1 MRIHASSGTRGK
13 ATIVAYT
20 RADLAAWADCCARAL
35 AAAGAGPGTVV
46 HVAYGYGLFTGG
58 LGLHY
63 GAERLGCTVVPAS
76 GGNTPRQ
83 AQLLEDLGAEILC
96 CTPSYAL
103 AIADHVSEP
112 ARLKLRAGVF
122 GAEPWTEG
130 LREAIE
136 GALGL
141 TAVDIYGL
149 SEVMGPGVS
158 AECVE
163 GRDGAHVNE
172 DHFLVEVVDPGSGQP
187 LPDGAVGELVFTT
200 LTKEAL
206 PLLRYRTGD
215 LASLTREPC
224 ACGRTFARMSRVLGR
239 TDDMLIIRGVNVFP
253 SEVERALLAIP
264 GLAPHYQLVVERP
277 GHLDELTVQVEGTAE
292 PAGGA
297 EGAAQRARADR
308 AGRDRPAGID
318 PTQRGEGPA
327 RARSSRGVT
336 ATVDSSFS
344 IRMNEQHD
352 ANANEIDAWPLPSGD
367 VLRELDPPA
376 VVWSEVGPRGYAADS
391 SPCHRLNA
399 FPSVSLQAANQPWP
413 GTGVLSPAWPPSS
426 PTFASDASMSSVSK

>member
-1 MRIHASSGTRGK
+1 MPIFQPELETLPRPELERLQRDRLRERFGVELEALVEQPFRVKSELRDAYPFGLLRVPLEECVRIHASSGTRGK

-35 AAAGAGPGTVV
+35 AAAGGGPGTLV

-112 ARLKLRAGVF
+112 ARLGLRAGVF
-122 GAEPWTEG
+122 GAEPWTKG

-136 GALGL
+136 GALEL
-141 TAVDIYGL
+141 AALDIYGL

-158 AECVE
+158 AECLE

-172 DHFLVEVVDPGSGQP
+172 DHFLVEVVDPQSGRP
-187 LPDGAVGELVFTT
+187 LPDGEIGELVFST

-215 LASLTREPC
+215 LASLTHEPC
-224 ACGRTFARMSRVLGR
+224 RCGRTFARMSRVLGR

-253 SEVERALLAIP
+253 SEIERVLLAIP
-264 GLAPHYQLVVERP
+264 ELAPHYQLVVERP
-277 GHLDELTVQVEGTAE
+277 GHLDELTVEAE
-292 PAGGA
+292 
-297 EGAAQRARADR
+297 
-308 AGRDRPAGID
+308 
-318 PTQRGEGPA
+318 
-327 RARSSRGVT
+327 
-336 ATVDSSFS
+336 
-344 IRMNEQHD
+344 
-352 ANANEIDAWPLPSGD
+352 
-367 VLRELDPPA
+367 LREREPGGERLEA
-376 VVWSEVGPRGYAADS
+376 FVAERLGRALGLAARV
-391 SPCHRLNA
+391 RLE
-399 FPSVSLQAANQPWP
+399 PP
-413 GTGVLSPAWPPSS
+413 GTVPRSEGKALRVLDRRA
-426 PTFASDASMSSVSK
+426 T

>member
-1 MRIHASSGTRGK
+1 VPIFQPELETLPRSELEWLQRERLRERFGVELEALPELGFRVKSELRDSYPFGLLRVPLEECVRIHASSGTRGK

-20 RADLAAWADCCARAL
+20 AGDLAVWADCCARAL
-35 AAAGAGPGTVV
+35 AAAGAEPGTLV

-63 GAERLGCTVVPAS
+63 GAERLGCTVIPAS

-112 ARLKLRAGVF
+112 ARLNLRAGLH
-122 GAEPWTEG
+122 GAEPWTEE
-130 LREAIE
+130 LRKSIE

-141 TAVDIYGL
+141 TALDIYGL

-158 AECVE
+158 SECLE

-172 DHFLVEVVDPGSGQP
+172 DHFLVEVVDPESGDP
-187 LPDGAVGELVFTT
+187 LQDGEVGELVFTT
-200 LTKEAL
+200 LTKKAL

-215 LASLTREPC
+215 LASLTREAC

-253 SEVERALLAIP
+253 SEIERALLAIP
-264 GLAPHYQLVVERP
+264 ELAPHYQLLVDRS
-277 GHLDELTVQVEGTAE
+277 GHLDKLTVEAE
-292 PAGGA
+292 
-297 EGAAQRARADR
+297 
-308 AGRDRPAGID
+308 
-318 PTQRGEGPA
+318 
-327 RARSSRGVT
+327 
-336 ATVDSSFS
+336 
-344 IRMNEQHD
+344 
-352 ANANEIDAWPLPSGD
+352 
-367 VLRELDPPA
+367 LREGEPGGGRLQGFVEERLGRALGLTARVRLGAPGSVPRSEGKA
-376 VVWSEVGPRGYAADS
+376 LRVVDRRG
-391 SPCHRLNA
+391 
-399 FPSVSLQAANQPWP
+399 
-413 GTGVLSPAWPPSS
+413 
-426 PTFASDASMSSVSK
+426 

>member
-1 MRIHASSGTRGK
+1 MPIFQPELETLPRPELERLQRERLRERFGVELGALAEQPFRVKSELRDAYPFGLLRVPLEDCVRIHASSGTRGK

-20 RADLAAWADCCARAL
+20 RGDLAAWADCCARAL

-46 HVAYGYGLFTGG
+46 HIAYGYGLFTGG
-58 LGLHY
+58 LGIHY

-103 AIADHVSEP
+103 AIADHLSEP
-112 ARLKLRAGVF
+112 ARLGLRAGVF

-136 GALGL
+136 AALEL
-141 TAVDIYGL
+141 TALDIYGL

-163 GRDGAHVNE
+163 ARDGGHVNE
-172 DHFLVEVVDPGSGQP
+172 DHFLVEVVDPASGDQ
-187 LPDGAVGELVFTT
+187 LPDGEVGELVFST

-215 LASLTREPC
+215 LASLSREPC
-224 ACGRTFARMSRVLGR
+224 ACGRTFVRMSRVLGR

-253 SEVERALLAIP
+253 SEIERALLAIP
-264 GLAPHYQLVVERP
+264 ELTPHYQLVVERP
-277 GHLDELTVQVEGTAE
+277 GRLDELTVQVEGTVDS
-292 PAGGA
+292 
-297 EGAAQRARADR
+297 AAVGKQLHTALGLSARVEVVPP
-308 AGRDRPAGID
+308 GSI
-318 PTQRGEGPA
+318 
-327 RARSSRGVT
+327 ARSEGKALRVLDRRG
-336 ATVDSSFS
+336 
-344 IRMNEQHD
+344 
-352 ANANEIDAWPLPSGD
+352 
-367 VLRELDPPA
+367 
-376 VVWSEVGPRGYAADS
+376 
-391 SPCHRLNA
+391 
-399 FPSVSLQAANQPWP
+399 
-413 GTGVLSPAWPPSS
+413 
-426 PTFASDASMSSVSK
+426 

>member
-1 MRIHASSGTRGK
+1 MPRSELEQLQRKRLRERFGVELESLAEQPFTTKADLRDAYPFGMLRVSRDECVRVHASSGTRGK

-20 RADLAAWADCCARAL
+20 ANDLSLWADCCARAI
-35 AAAGAGPGTVV
+35 AAAGGGPGTLV
-46 HVAYGYGLFTGG
+46 HIAYGYGLFTGG
-58 LGLHY
+58 LGFHY

-76 GGNTPRQ
+76 SGNTPRQ

-112 ARLKLRAGVF
+112 ERLELRAGVF

-141 TAVDIYGL
+141 TALDIYGL

-158 AECVE
+158 AECAE

-172 DHFLVEVVDPGSGQP
+172 DHFLVEVVDPQSGQP
-187 LPDGAVGELVFTT
+187 LPEGEVGELVFST

-253 SEVERALLAIP
+253 SEIERALLAIP
-264 GLAPHYQLVVERP
+264 QLEPHYQLVVERP
-277 GHLDELTVQVEGTAE
+277 GRLDELTVQVEGTVE
-292 PAGGA
+292 
-297 EGAAQRARADR
+297 AASVRKQLHSVLGLSAQVEVV
-308 AGRDRPAGID
+308 
-318 PTQRGEGPA
+318 QRGSIPRSEGKA
-327 RARSSRGVT
+327 LRVLDRRGT
-336 ATVDSSFS
+336 
-344 IRMNEQHD
+344 
-352 ANANEIDAWPLPSGD
+352 
-367 VLRELDPPA
+367 
-376 VVWSEVGPRGYAADS
+376 
-391 SPCHRLNA
+391 
-399 FPSVSLQAANQPWP
+399 
-413 GTGVLSPAWPPSS
+413 
-426 PTFASDASMSSVSK
+426 

>member
-1 MRIHASSGTRGK
+1 MAMNVARTPLLPCSAPSGACPTRIVSAVPIFQPEFEALPRPELERLQRERLRERFGIELEALAEQPFRVKSDLRDAYPFGLLQVPLEECVRIHASSGTRGK

-20 RADLAAWADCCARAL
+20 RSDLAAWADCCARAL
-35 AAAGAGPGTVV
+35 AASGAGRGTVV
-46 HVAYGYGLFTGG
+46 HNAYGYGLFTGG

-63 GAERLGCTVVPAS
+63 GAERLGCTVVPVS

-112 ARLKLRAGVF
+112 GRLKLRAGLF

-141 TAVDIYGL
+141 KALDIYGL

-158 AECVE
+158 AECIE
-163 GRDGAHVNE
+163 ARDGAHVNE
-172 DHFLVEVVDPGSGQP
+172 DHFLVEVVDPATGAP
-187 LPDGAVGELVFTT
+187 LPDDEVGELAFTT

-215 LASLTREPC
+215 LASVTREPC

-253 SEVERALLAIP
+253 SEIERALLAIP
-264 GLAPHYQLVVERP
+264 ELEPHYQLVVERP
-277 GHLDELTVQVEGTAE
+277 GHLDELTVQVEGAV
-292 PAGGA
+292 
-297 EGAAQRARADR
+297 D
-308 AGRDRPAGID
+308 
-318 PTQRGEGPA
+318 
-327 RARSSRGVT
+327 S
-336 ATVDSSFS
+336 ATVGARLHSALGLTARVEVAAPGS
-344 IRMNEQHD
+344 IPRSEGK
-352 ANANEIDAWPLPSGD
+352 ALRVID
-367 VLRELDPPA
+367 R
-376 VVWSEVGPRGYAADS
+376 RG
-391 SPCHRLNA
+391 
-399 FPSVSLQAANQPWP
+399 
-413 GTGVLSPAWPPSS
+413 T
-426 PTFASDASMSSVSK
+426 

>member
-1 MRIHASSGTRGK
+1 MPIFQPERETLPRPELEQLQRERLRERFGIELEELAEQPFRVKSELRDAYPFGLLRVPLEQCVRIHASSGTRGK

-20 RADLAAWADCCARAL
+20 RGDLAAWADCCARAL

-46 HVAYGYGLFTGG
+46 HIAYGYGLFTGG

-103 AIADHVSEP
+103 AIADHVGEP
-112 ARLKLRAGVF
+112 ARLNLRAGVF

-130 LREAIE
+130 LREAVE

-158 AECVE
+158 AECSE
-163 GRDGAHVNE
+163 GRNGAHVNE
-172 DHFLVEVVDPGSGQP
+172 DHFLVEVVDPQSGAP
-187 LPDGAVGELVFTT
+187 LPDGEVGELVFST

-224 ACGRTFARMSRVLGR
+224 VCGRTFARMSRVVGR

-253 SEVERALLAIP
+253 SEIERALLAIP
-264 GLAPHYQLVVERP
+264 ELEPHYQLVVERP
-277 GHLDELTVQVEGTAE
+277 GHLDELTVHVEGTV
-292 PAGGA
+292 
-297 EGAAQRARADR
+297 
-308 AGRDRPAGID
+308 D
-318 PTQRGEGPA
+318 PGPV
-327 RARSSRGVT
+327 R
-336 ATVDSSFS
+336 
-344 IRMNEQHD
+344 EQL
-352 ANANEIDAWPLPSGD
+352 ANALGLTARVE
-367 VLRELDPPA
+367 
-376 VVWSEVGPRGYAADS
+376 VVP
-391 SPCHRLNA
+391 
-399 FPSVSLQAANQPWP
+399 P
-413 GTGVLSPAWPPSS
+413 GTVPRSEGKALRVL
-426 PTFASDASMSSVSK
+426 DRR

>member
-1 MRIHASSGTRGK
+1 MLFQPELEAMPLRELEALQRQRLHERFGVEVEALPELPFAVKSDLREAYPYGLLRVPREECIRIHASSGTRGK

-20 RADLAAWADCCARAL
+20 RNDVALWADCCARAI
-35 AAAGAGPGTVV
+35 AAAGGGPGTVV

-112 ARLKLRAGVF
+112 ARLSLRAGLF

-136 GALGL
+136 HAFDLA
-141 TAVDIYGL
+141 AVDIYGL
-149 SEVMGPGVS
+149 SEIVGPGVS
-158 AECVE
+158 SECLE

-172 DHFLVEVVDPGSGQP
+172 DHFLVEVVDPGTGEP
-187 LPDGAVGELVFTT
+187 LADGEVGELVFTT

-215 LASLTREPC
+215 LASVTREPC
-224 ACGRTFARMSRVLGR
+224 VCGRTFARMSRVVGR

-253 SEVERALLAIP
+253 SEIERTLLAIP
-264 GLAPHYQLVVERP
+264 ELAPHYQLVVERP
-277 GHLDELTVQVEGTAE
+277 GHLDELTVAAELREGEDGGERLQALVEERLGRALGLTARVDLGGPGTV
-292 PAGGA
+292 
-297 EGAAQRARADR
+297 
-308 AGRDRPAGID
+308 
-318 PTQRGEGPA
+318 
-327 RARSSRGVT
+327 ARSEGKALRVLDRRG
-336 ATVDSSFS
+336 
-344 IRMNEQHD
+344 
-352 ANANEIDAWPLPSGD
+352 
-367 VLRELDPPA
+367 
-376 VVWSEVGPRGYAADS
+376 
-391 SPCHRLNA
+391 
-399 FPSVSLQAANQPWP
+399 
-413 GTGVLSPAWPPSS
+413 
-426 PTFASDASMSSVSK
+426 

>member
-1 MRIHASSGTRGK
+1 MPIFQPELETLPRPELERLQADRLRERFGVDPEALAQHPLATKSQLRDSYPFGLLQVPLEECVRIHASSGTRGK
-13 ATIVAYT
+13 ATLVAYT
-20 RADLAAWADCCARAL
+20 RNDLAVWADCCARAV
-35 AAAGAGPGTVV
+35 AASGGGPGTVV

-136 GALGL
+136 AALDL

-163 GRDGAHVNE
+163 ARDGAHVNE
-172 DHFLVEVVDPGSGQP
+172 DHFLVEVVEPGSGEP
-187 LPDGAVGELVFTT
+187 LPDGEVGELVFTT

-215 LASLTREPC
+215 LASIMREPC
-224 ACGRTFARMSRVLGR
+224 ACGRTFARMSRVVGR

-253 SEVERALLAIP
+253 SEIERALLAIP
-264 GLAPHYQLVVERP
+264 ELAPHYQLVVERP
-277 GHLDELTVQVEGTAE
+277 GRLDELTVQVEGAVE
-292 PAGGA
+292 PALVRKQLHSVLGLTARVEVVQSGTIPRS
-297 EGAAQRARADR
+297 EGKALRVLDR
-308 AGRDRPAGID
+308 
-318 PTQRGEGPA
+318 RG
-327 RARSSRGVT
+327 T
-336 ATVDSSFS
+336 
-344 IRMNEQHD
+344 
-352 ANANEIDAWPLPSGD
+352 
-367 VLRELDPPA
+367 
-376 VVWSEVGPRGYAADS
+376 
-391 SPCHRLNA
+391 
-399 FPSVSLQAANQPWP
+399 
-413 GTGVLSPAWPPSS
+413 
-426 PTFASDASMSSVSK
+426 

>member
-1 MRIHASSGTRGK
+1 MILQAELETLPRPELERLQRERLRARFGVELEALPELPFRVKAELREAYPFGLLQVPLERCIRIHASSGTRGK

-20 RADLAAWADCCARAL
+20 RADLALWADCCARAL
-35 AAAGAGPGTVV
+35 AGAGAGPGTLV

-112 ARLKLRAGVF
+112 ARLRLRAGLH
-122 GAEPWTEG
+122 GAEPWTEA

-141 TAVDIYGL
+141 SALDIYGL
-149 SEVMGPGVS
+149 SEVIGPGVA
-158 AECVE
+158 AECIE
-163 GRDGAHVNE
+163 GRNGAHVNE
-172 DHFLVEVVDPGSGQP
+172 DHFLVEVVDPASGEP
-187 LPDGAVGELVFTT
+187 LGEGQVGELVFTT

-215 LASLTREPC
+215 LASVTREPC
-224 ACGRTFARMSRVLGR
+224 VCGRTLARMSRVVGR

-253 SEVERALLAIP
+253 SEIERTLLAIP
-264 GLAPHYQLVVERP
+264 ELAPHYQLLVERP
-277 GHLDELTVQVEGTAE
+277 GHLDELTVEVELRPGR
-292 PAGGA
+292 PGG
-297 EGAAQRARADR
+297 ER
-308 AGRDRPAGID
+308 
-318 PTQRGEGPA
+318 
-327 RARSSRGVT
+327 
-336 ATVDSSFS
+336 
-344 IRMNEQHD
+344 
-352 ANANEIDAWPLPSGD
+352 
-367 VLRELDPPA
+367 
-376 VVWSEVGPRGYAADS
+376 
-391 SPCHRLNA
+391 
-399 FPSVSLQAANQPWP
+399 LQALVEERLGRALGLTARVRVGTP
-413 GTGVLSPAWPPSS
+413 GSVPRSEGKALRVLDRRTA
-426 PTFASDASMSSVSK
+426 